1 MGYDA
6 VLVDTAGRM
15 QDNEPLMRALAK
27 LVAAS
32 DSPSPPS
39 SAGHPFLSE
48 WRMSRC
54 MSTRPTSS
62 SSSARRWPAT
72 TPSTRRPDANTRSR
86 ELRPHASFW
95 RTRRGR
101 LSVFVGQV
109 TGFNA
114 SLAQYAGGKAP
125 RLIDG
130 VILTKFDTIN
140 DKVGAAL
147 NLVYTTGKPVVFVGV
162 GQTYEDI
169 RNLNVEHVVRALT
182 G

>member
-1 MGYDA
+1 M
-6 VLVDTAGRM
+6 
-15 QDNEPLMRALAK
+15 
-27 LVAAS
+27 
-32 DSPSPPS
+32 
-39 SAGHPFLSE
+39 
-48 WRMSRC
+48 
-54 MSTRPTSS
+54 
-62 SSSARRWPAT
+62 
-72 TPSTRRPDANTRSR
+72 
-86 ELRPHASFW
+86 
-95 RTRRGR
+95 
-101 LSVFVGQV
+101 SVFVGQV

-162 GQTYEDI
+162 GQTSEDI

>member
-32 DSPSPPS
+32 ESPSPPS

-62 SSSARRWPAT
+62 SLMHASPPSVAGSSTLCARVCAGAPPLPQSSTMPTSSIRCAAAGRERLSSQTSFTPSCLTRWRLVVQTPMLAAQLASARPRAWSAT
-72 TPSTRRPDANTRSR
+72 AMVTLTWTRA
-86 ELRPHASFW
+86 
-95 RTRRGR
+95 
-101 LSVFVGQV
+101 
-109 TGFNA
+109 
-114 SLAQYAGGKAP
+114 
-125 RLIDG
+125 
-130 VILTKFDTIN
+130 
-140 DKVGAAL
+140 
-147 NLVYTTGKPVVFVGV
+147 
-162 GQTYEDI
+162 
-169 RNLNVEHVVRALT
+169 
-182 G
+182 